1 MSCQCEK
8 CGKVMDEVQFYTYKN
23 GKKTEQ
29 CKKCLTMFV
38 DNFDPTTF
46 LWILEKLDV
55 PYIPEEWN
63 VIRDKAV
70 AKANGDLRK
79 LNGTSVIGKYLSKMK
94 LTQWN
99 KYGWADTEK
108 IKAEKELKL
117 VEMTKEKEESDKEI
131 QKKFDNGEINE
142 FEYKTLMST
151 TGYLANL
158 PEPEPAP
165 AIGVGNMFNE
175 EDFIDESELNNI
187 GEDLTKEDK
196 LYLALKWGRLY
207 KPSEWVELETNY
219 KKMSDDFGVED
230 PDSENNLILICKT
243 NLKANQAL
251 DSGDIDGFQK
261 LSKVLDS
268 LRKSGNFTKAQ
279 NKEKDG
285 KTFDAVCE
293 IVNLCEMADNGGFIP
308 RHKVTVD
315 FDIADKDLRDMK
327 GYTKSLIEEDPTVFK
342 MIEEFIKKREI
353 LAEMEQNEINAEEDE
368 NGNKIVMLTDDDFK
382 KYSEH
387 TQKQRDL
394 DERYNEDEEDY
405 DE

>member
-131 QKKFDNGEINE
+131 QKKFENGEINE

-151 TGYLANL
+151 AGYLANL

-219 KKMSDDFGVED
+219 KKMSTA
-230 PDSENNLILICKT
+230 LKT
-243 NLKANQAL
+243 Q
-251 DSGDIDGFQK
+251 
-261 LSKVLDS
+261 
-268 LRKSGNFTKAQ
+268 
-279 NKEKDG
+279 
-285 KTFDAVCE
+285 
-293 IVNLCEMADNGGFIP
+293 
-308 RHKVTVD
+308 
-315 FDIADKDLRDMK
+315 
-327 GYTKSLIEEDPTVFK
+327 
-342 MIEEFIKKREI
+342 
-353 LAEMEQNEINAEEDE
+353 
-368 NGNKIVMLTDDDFK
+368 
-382 KYSEH
+382 
-387 TQKQRDL
+387 TQKIT
-394 DERYNEDEEDY
+394 
-405 DE
+405 